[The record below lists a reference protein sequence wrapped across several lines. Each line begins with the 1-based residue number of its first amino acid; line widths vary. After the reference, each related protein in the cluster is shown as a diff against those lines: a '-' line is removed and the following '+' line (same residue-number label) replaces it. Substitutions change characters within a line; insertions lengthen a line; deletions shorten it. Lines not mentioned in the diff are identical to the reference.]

1 MKEITSIEPSFL
13 RYFLVFVSGVV
24 LMTPYMSHAAG
35 PVIRSGETIAVE
47 ASQVIEGDFYGFA
60 QSMILSGA
68 SKYDVYVAGGTVTV
82 NAPVAEDLV
91 ILGGAAQVH
100 GDVGDD
106 VRIIGGEITLAKPV
120 TNDVI
125 VLGGTV
131 HILSTAT
138 IGGDL
143 IFLGGDIRI
152 DGPVAGSVY
161 GAADKIRI
169 DTRVG
174 GDVTIRTSE
183 SVTLG
188 DAADIAGNLTY
199 TSSNELTRGQGAVV
213 NGTITRG
220 EIIAQTTGADF
231 QSIVLA
237 MLVCIFSSL
246 TLFFIARTRIERLAT
261 EAWSLYG
268 RSGLIGLGMV
278 LAIPLITMILMA
290 SVIGIV
296 VGFGLLVMYLL
307 FFAITFMALPIYV
320 GTFVERLVRK
330 ESAFSLLT
338 IMIGVFGT
346 IALSY
351 IPVIGAFLIFLTTLV
366 VFGSLCLELYRVF
379 RTS

>member
-1 MKEITSIEPSFL
+1 M
-13 RYFLVFVSGVV
+13 
-24 LMTPYMSHAAG
+24 MPYMTYAAG

-60 QSMILSGA
+60 QSMILSGV
-68 SKYDVYVAGGTVTV
+68 SEHDVYVAGGTVTV

-91 ILGGAAQVH
+91 ILSGAAQVH

-106 VRIIGGEITLAKPV
+106 VRIIGGEVTLAKPV
-120 TNDVI
+120 ANDVV

-143 IFLGGDIRI
+143 IFLGGDIRV

-161 GAADKIRI
+161 GAAEKIRI
-169 DTRVG
+169 DARVG

-199 TSSNELTRGQGAVV
+199 KSSNELTRGQGAVV
-213 NGTITRG
+213 SGSITRG
-220 EIIAQTTGADF
+220 EIITQTTGADF

-237 MLVCIFSSL
+237 ILMCIFSSL

-278 LAIPLITMILMA
+278 LAIPIIAVILMA

-296 VGFGLLVMYLL
+296 VGFGLLLMYLL
-307 FFAITFMALPIYV
+307 LFAITCMALPIYL
-320 GTFVERLVRK
+320 GTLVERFVRK
-330 ESAFSLLT
+330 GSTFSLFT
-338 IMIGVFGT
+338 IMIGVFVT
-346 IALSY
+346 VVLPF
-351 IPVIGAFLIFLTTLV
+351 IPVIGAFLIFLTVLV

-379 RTS
+379 RTA

>member
-1 MKEITSIEPSFL
+1 MKEITSIERSFL
-13 RYFLVFVSGVV
+13 RYSLVFVSGFV
-24 LMTPYMSHAAG
+24 LMMPYMTHAAG

-68 SKYDVYVAGGTVTV
+68 SKHDVYVAGGTVTV

-188 DAADIAGNLTY
+188 DAADIVGNLTY

-220 EIIAQTTGADF
+220 EIITQTTGADF

-237 MLVCIFSSL
+237 ILVCIFSSL

-278 LAIPLITMILMA
+278 LAIPLIAIILMA

-307 FFAITFMALPIYV
+307 LFAITFMALPVYV

-330 ESAFSLLT
+330 ESAFSLFT

-346 IALSY
+346 IVLSF
-351 IPVIGAFLIFLTTLV
+351 IPVIGAFLIFLATLV